1 MKHKNKAKYII
12 AMAGIM
18 LMSLCAC
25 SSDKDNVW
33 TTEVSSTLYSQQDI
47 SDAIDV
53 VKSDF
58 KQNNSGF
65 TLKKLYYAGDET
77 SQSYQ
82 EWADRNN
89 ADEVLVLLS
98 TFHTDSDGGSDKS
111 FEPDTEYTDWN
122 WILVRNDGG
131 KWKIV
136 DQGY

>member
-89 ADEVLVLLS
+89 ADEVLVLGS
-98 TFHTDSDGGSDKS
+98 AFHTDSDCGSDKS

-131 KWKIV
+131 KWAIA
-136 DQGY
+136 DQGF

>member
-1 MKHKNKAKYII
+1 MKHKNNVKCIV
-12 AMAGIM
+12 AMAVIM
-18 LMSLCAC
+18 IISLCAC

-58 KQNNSGF
+58 KQNNSDF
-65 TLKKLYYAGDET
+65 ILE

-82 EWADRNN
+82 EWADRNK
-89 ADEVLVLLS
+89 ADELLVLLS

>member
-1 MKHKNKAKYII
+1 
-12 AMAGIM
+12 MAGIM

-53 VKSDF
+53 VKSDL

-82 EWADRNN
+82 EWADRNK

-98 TFHTDSDGGSDKS
+98 IFHTDSNGGSDKS

-131 KWKIV
+131 KWAIA
-136 DQGY
+136 DQGF

>member
-89 ADEVLVLLS
+89 ADEVLVLWS

>member
-1 MKHKNKAKYII
+1 
-12 AMAGIM
+12 
-18 LMSLCAC
+18 MSLCAC

-65 TLKKLYYAGDET
+65 TLEKLYYAGDET

-89 ADEVLVLLS
+89 ADEVLVLRS
-98 TFHTDSDGGSDKS
+98 AFHTDSGGGSDKS

-122 WILVRNDGG
+122 WILVRKDGG
-131 KWKIV
+131 KWEIA
-136 DQGY
+136 DQGF

>member
-89 ADEVLVLLS
+89 ADEVLVLWS
-98 TFHTDSDGGSDKS
+98 AFHTDSDGGSDKS

-131 KWKIV
+131 KWAIA
-136 DQGY
+136 DQGF

>member
-1 MKHKNKAKYII
+1 
-12 AMAGIM
+12 
-18 LMSLCAC
+18 MSLCAC

-82 EWADRNN
+82 EWADRNK

-98 TFHTDSDGGSDKS
+98 TFHTDSNGGSDKS

-131 KWKIV
+131 KWAIA
-136 DQGY
+136 DQGF

>member
-1 MKHKNKAKYII
+1 MKHKNKAKYIV

-33 TTEVSSTLYSQQDI
+33 TTEVSSALYSQQDI

-65 TLKKLYYAGDET
+65 TLEKLYYAGDET

-89 ADEVLVLLS
+89 ADEVLVLRS
-98 TFHTDSDGGSDKS
+98 AFHTDSDGGSDKS

-131 KWKIV
+131 KWEIA
-136 DQGY
+136 DQEF

>member
-1 MKHKNKAKYII
+1 
-12 AMAGIM
+12 
-18 LMSLCAC
+18 MSLCAC

-89 ADEVLVLLS
+89 ADEVLVLRS
-98 TFHTDSDGGSDKS
+98 AFYTDSDGGSDKS

-131 KWKIV
+131 KWAIA
-136 DQGY
+136 DQGF